1 MTNKNTQITIT
12 GDLEGL
18 LFSETDAQLLIDVL
32 SELDRDLR
40 DKIIGK
46 SLNIAFMS
54 SESMHEL
61 NTNFLNNDKPTN
73 VLSFPATKEDNAEG
87 ILGDVAICPKI
98 IKEESTL
105 QNKLERD
112 HLFHLIVHSL
122 LHLAGFDHKE
132 NVEADLMESLEIR
145 ALKKIGI
152 ANPY

>member
-1 MTNKNTQITIT
+1 M
-12 GDLEGL
+12 
-18 LFSETDAQLLIDVL
+18 
-32 SELDRDLR
+32 R

-46 SLNIAFMS
+46 SLNIAFIS
-54 SESMHEL
+54 SESIHEL

-73 VLSFPATKEDNAEG
+73 VLSFPATKEDNAGG

-98 IKEESTL
+98 IKEEATL

-112 HLFHLIVHSL
+112 HLFHLIVDSL

-145 ALKKIGI
+145 ALRKIGI

>member
-12 GDLEGL
+12 GDPEGL

-32 SELDRDLR
+32 SELDQDLR
-40 DKIIGK
+40 DKITGK

-54 SESMHEL
+54 SESIHEL

-112 HLFHLIVHSL
+112 HLFHLIMHSL
-122 LHLAGFDHKE
+122 LILPGLITKR
-132 NVEADLMESLEIR
+132 M
-145 ALKKIGI
+145 LKPTLW
-152 ANPY
+152 NRLRYEP

>member
-32 SELDRDLR
+32 SELDQDLR

-54 SESMHEL
+54 SESIHEL

-73 VLSFPATKEDNAEG
+73 VCLLYTSPS
-87 ILGDVAICPKI
+87 P
-98 IKEESTL
+98 
-105 QNKLERD
+105 RD
-112 HLFHLIVHSL
+112 
-122 LHLAGFDHKE
+122 
-132 NVEADLMESLEIR
+132 
-145 ALKKIGI
+145 
-152 ANPY
+152 